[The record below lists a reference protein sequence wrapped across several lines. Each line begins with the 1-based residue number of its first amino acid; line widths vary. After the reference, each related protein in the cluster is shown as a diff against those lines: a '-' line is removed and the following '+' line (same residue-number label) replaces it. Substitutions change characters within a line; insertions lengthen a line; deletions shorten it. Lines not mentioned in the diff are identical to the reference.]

1 MNTKRSLLTRRKALK
16 GAASLLGGTIA
27 ASQLGL
33 LTSRAASA
41 AVAGEPPA
49 FFDADQFSLV
59 ESMVDVMI
67 PETDTP
73 GAAAA
78 GVHYFIDLMMS
89 EWASAERQSRYVDGL
104 AELGRALS
112 GPGGVPFAELST
124 AQQYERLSAVDA
136 AAFSDESSDHFFRE
150 FKRMALFGYY
160 SSQPGATE
168 ELQYEAL
175 PGPFRPC
182 MPTNEDVRAW
192 FHVGFRHGL

>member
-1 MNTKRSLLTRRKALK
+1 M
-16 GAASLLGGTIA
+16 LGGTIA

-33 LTSRAASA
+33 LTTRAASA
-41 AVAGEPPA
+41 ATAGEPPA
-49 FFDADQFSLV
+49 FFDAGQFSLV

-73 GAAAA
+73 GAAGA

-104 AELGRALS
+104 AELGRALA
-112 GPGGVPFAELST
+112 GPGGEPFAELST
-124 AQQYERLSAVDA
+124 AERYKRLSAVDT
-136 AAFSDESSDHFFRE
+136 AAFADESGEHFFRE

-182 MPTNEDVRAW
+182 MPVDDDVRAW